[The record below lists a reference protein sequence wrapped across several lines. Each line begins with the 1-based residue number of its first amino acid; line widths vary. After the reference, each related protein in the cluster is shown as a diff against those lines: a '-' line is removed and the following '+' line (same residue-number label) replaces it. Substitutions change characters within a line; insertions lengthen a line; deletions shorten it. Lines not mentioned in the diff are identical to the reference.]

1 MHQTQMTNIKKL
13 KIKKDNCCK
22 ILGKCGLMPY
32 CSWHNEV
39 TGYIFEY
46 EFLNSQ
52 MFVSLK
58 KYCPNMLPWSLLITM
73 HDEKKI

>member
-1 MHQTQMTNIKKL
+1 MS
-13 KIKKDNCCK
+13 
-22 ILGKCGLMPY
+22 Y

-52 MFVSLK
+52 MLVSLK
-58 KYCPNMLPWSLLITM
+58 KYCLNVLPLSLLITM
-73 HDEKKI
+73 HDEKKIKIKITL